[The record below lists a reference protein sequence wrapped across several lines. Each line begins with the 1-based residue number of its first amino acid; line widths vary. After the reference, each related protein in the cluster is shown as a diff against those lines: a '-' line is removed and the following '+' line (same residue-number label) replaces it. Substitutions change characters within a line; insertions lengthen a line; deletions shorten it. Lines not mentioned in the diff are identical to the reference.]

1 MGQNLE
7 PRYQGILVLTQSQI
21 LAGRKKHP
29 LRSFRSNVPRVS
41 HRARKAADL
50 PSVLLLEGFRIPN
63 LNQAMSL
70 LRSSIDLY
78 MEKWLT
84 TLFHKNYIYALC
96 SLSGCEPSQAAK
108 GRPKSQRPSFDG
120 HPSAYVSP
128 SGQFSAMIWEQR
140 FLLREERCEGP
151 VFFSVFVCFLLYL
164 GLLHKGY
171 EVCSETA
178 GLAAHV
184 PASRTT

>member
-84 TLFHKNYIYALC
+84 TLFHKNYIYC
-96 SLSGCEPSQAAK
+96 P
-108 GRPKSQRPSFDG
+108 
-120 HPSAYVSP
+120 
-128 SGQFSAMIWEQR
+128 
-140 FLLREERCEGP
+140 LLLER
-151 VFFSVFVCFLLYL
+151 V
-164 GLLHKGY
+164 
-171 EVCSETA
+171 
-178 GLAAHV
+178 
-184 PASRTT
+184 